1 MKVTKYSQIFN
12 KVRPK
17 IHQILLNHFIVSLQI
32 SPTEQIRQLIRM
44 CGPHLFDLWLFL
56 DPEVAGVRE
65 LVVVDWMG
73 RSVETDAS
81 VDVVHEIRISEDET
95 DTENLYFSK

>member
-1 MKVTKYSQIFN
+1 
-12 KVRPK
+12 
-17 IHQILLNHFIVSLQI
+17 
-32 SPTEQIRQLIRM
+32 M

-95 DTENLYFSK
+95 DQVFILKTYTSVNKTSAKLALVRVSIRVQWLLGSLDSGLVVI